1 MDLSHQL
8 HCTFGSMGTVIV
20 FSQGLDTA
28 NTPILLPLE
37 ASLCFLA
44 SLSGSTMASGTVHP
58 PHQYSVC
65 SELQDKT
72 NMHVLITTKH
82 QMCIHTINKLDN
94 IYSVFGVILY
104 HTYIPI
110 STHVTSTGYLLPC
123 TAVEDL
129 GGGGGGGGG

>member
-1 MDLSHQL
+1 MELSHQL

-20 FSQGLDTA
+20 FSQGLDTT

-72 NMHVLITTKH
+72 NTHHHKASN
-82 QMCIHTINKLDN
+82 IHSQSTYKLD
-94 IYSVFGVILY
+94 IYSVFGVLSY

-110 STHVTSTGYLLPC
+110 STYVTTTGYLLPC
-123 TAVEDL
+123 TAVAEL
-129 GGGGGGGGG
+129 GECKCTPFGG